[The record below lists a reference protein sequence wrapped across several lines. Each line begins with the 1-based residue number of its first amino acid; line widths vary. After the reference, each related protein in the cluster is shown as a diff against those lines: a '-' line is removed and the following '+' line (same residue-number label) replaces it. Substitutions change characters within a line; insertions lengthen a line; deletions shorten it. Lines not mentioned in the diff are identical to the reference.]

1 MAIVGRTER
10 RLAFAIVLTAVI
22 PLIVAI
28 YFASTLVDFAVAQA
42 FTPELGEHL
51 DQALG
56 VYQDLAKAT
65 KEGMRYQADAIA
77 AYEPLRA
84 AALLRHPP
92 SIQQELIAVFPR
104 YPNLLSVA
112 ISLPDGTELAS
123 KNRGKPFDDATEVK
137 LEVTRPL
144 GDGDAPQLTAV
155 FVRPRARFDELERM
169 SEFVRTYHHVEGP
182 AKRGDLYAFAAILI
196 ITIVFAV
203 ALGTLLARSVTR
215 RIGELALATQAVAR
229 GDLGVRVPEQ
239 GNDELTD
246 LSRGFNRM
254 LSEVEVN
261 RARIEFLQRM
271 GTWQEMARR
280 LAHEIKN
287 PLTPILLAVEECH
300 RKYDGADPN
309 FRKLLDTTLEIVEEE
324 VGTLRR
330 LVGEFSSF
338 ARLPRADLSEGDLG
352 DFLREQVSHAL
363 LVREGVGETTGG
375 RRRDGATD
383 EAAPDSSNKVRIT
396 WNIPDVPMPVN
407 LDRQMLHQVLSNILR
422 NALQAVSAH
431 HPPPEPLLQGRE
443 QGRIEVSV
451 TSEHEAFT
459 INVDDDG
466 PGVPEG
472 LRDSVFDPYVTTK
485 AEGTGLGLAIVK
497 KIVVEHGGTID
508 AGASPLGGARFRI
521 RIPRLRSPASQAVE
535 QAPPS
540 LSRSGVR
547 QI

>member
-1 MAIVGRTER
+1 MAILGRTER
-10 RLAFAIVLTAVI
+10 RLAFAIVLTAAI
-22 PLIVAI
+22 PLIVSI
-28 YFASTLVDFAVAQA
+28 YFANSLVDRAFAQV

-51 DQALG
+51 DQSLG
-56 VYQDLAKAT
+56 VYKDLAQSV

-84 AALLRHPP
+84 AALLRHPQ
-92 SIQQELIAVFPR
+92 SIQQELGAVFPR
-104 YPNLLSVA
+104 YPNLLSLA
-112 ISLPDGTELAS
+112 ISLPDGRELAS
-123 KNRGKPFDDATEVK
+123 KNRGKPFDDTAEVK
-137 LEVTRPL
+137 LEVTRSL
-144 GDGDAPQLTAV
+144 GDGGAPELTAV

-229 GDLGVRVPEQ
+229 GDLDVRVPEQ

-300 RKYDGADPN
+300 RKYSGADPN
-309 FRKLLDTTLEIVEEE
+309 FRKLLDTTLEVVEEE

-338 ARLPRADLSEGDLG
+338 ARLPRAELFEGDLG
-352 DFLREQVSHAL
+352 DFLREQENHAL
-363 LVREGVGETTGG
+363 LVREELGKTTLESPQRGK
-375 RRRDGATD
+375 DGAPE

-431 HPPPEPLLQGRE
+431 Q

-451 TSEHEAFT
+451 TPEHEAFT
-459 INVDDDG
+459 INIDDDG

-508 AGASPLGGARFRI
+508 AGAGPLGGARFRI
-521 RIPRLRSPASQAVE
+521 RIPRLRSPASQAVR
-535 QAPPS
+535 QAAPS

-547 QI
+547 QV